1 MGTQDISAAEHPKRK
16 RADGGDHP
24 LGEVFRRNYEPRG
37 RRYSYL
43 WRTLERFREA
53 PVNEEKTEIDDPAAA
68 AAEIKAM
75 ALEMGADVVRIA
87 KFEPAL
93 TFEGAEQLDHK
104 CVVVFAKSMSYD
116 MMVDIGPNS
125 QEEVHRIYYTLN
137 DIGSRLALRIGA
149 FGYAARMHAN
159 GGEFPLPAYGQMSGL
174 GELGKH
180 GSLIS
185 PELGSSFRL
194 CAVSTDM
201 PLAPDGPEDYG
212 IDEICTKCNICE
224 RFCPGDAIAN
234 HKKTVAG
241 VTRWVI
247 DTPACQPYFYGLYGC
262 KFCLMVCPFNAKGSL
277 KEAFKPVAA
286 DIRKAKDAK
295 GLMAMIQER
304 SNLSIDHIEDFK
316 KQLAAEES

>member
-1 MGTQDISAAEHPKRK
+1 
-16 RADGGDHP
+16 
-24 LGEVFRRNYEPRG
+24 
-37 RRYSYL
+37 
-43 WRTLERFREA
+43 
-53 PVNEEKTEIDDPAAA
+53 
-68 AAEIKAM
+68 M

-87 KFEPAL
+87 RFEPNL

-104 CVVVFAKSMSYD
+104 CVIIFAKSMSYD
-116 MMVDIGPNS
+116 MMVDIGVIS

-159 GGEFPLPAYGQMSGL
+159 GGEFPLPAYGQLSGL

-201 PLAPDGPEDYG
+201 PLEPDGPVDHG
-212 IDEICTKCNICE
+212 IDEICAMCNVCG
-224 RFCPGDAIAN
+224 RFCPGGAIADT
-234 HKKTVAG
+234 KKTVSG

-247 DTPACQPYFYGLYGC
+247 DTPACEPYFYGLYGC
-262 KFCLMVCPFNAKGSL
+262 KICLMVCPFNARGNL
-277 KEAFKPVAA
+277 KEAFKPVAV

-316 KQLAAEES
+316 KQLAEKND